1 MNTQAQSNGG
11 KIGAAITNY
20 KKRQSAIQAERRT
33 AETAVA
39 TLAKCPG
46 CPDGHDI
53 YTIMLPPS
61 QTEKGKLPRIYCGIH
76 EGRRNLSEA
85 YCYRRVA

>member
-33 AETAVA
+33 ATTA
-39 TLAKCPG
+39 TLVTAKCPA
-46 CPDGHDI
+46 CWRLHKV
-53 YTIMLPPS
+53 MLPPS
-61 QTEKGKLPRIYCGIH
+61 MVEQGKLPRLFCPVH
-76 EGRRNLSEA
+76 KRNRNLSEA
-85 YCYRRVA
+85 YCYGRPA